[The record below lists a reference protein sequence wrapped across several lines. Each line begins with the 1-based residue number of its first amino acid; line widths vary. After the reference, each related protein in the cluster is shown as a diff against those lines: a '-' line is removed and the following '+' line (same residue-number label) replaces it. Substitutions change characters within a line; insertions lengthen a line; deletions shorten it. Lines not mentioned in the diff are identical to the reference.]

1 MMKFNKEYNCRIKK
15 MRFEL
20 ASMNEEDAR
29 LVMEWRN
36 DPDTLQGSFHS
47 QPKQFESF
55 LGEYHEYFAFPELP
69 PLFVLDKG
77 QRAAFLRFEPVESPS
92 YVKRRC
98 CEISII
104 VSPEFRGR
112 GIGTACLT
120 EIKSW
125 IKQQGYDELYAEV
138 KCDNQIS
145 QKTFEK
151 AGYSKLPEAIKYLDD
166 SGAEVPICR
175 YVAILTE
182 NLKCRVKPVKII
194 AEAGSNWRM
203 GTGKRDREMA
213 KTLIDIAVEAG
224 ADAVK
229 FQVFHPET
237 IYVKNAGVADYL
249 AKAGNKE
256 DIQSIFVDLAMPD
269 EMVEELFLMC
279 KQAKIEF
286 MATAFSPANFATVNP
301 YVHQH
306 KIASYEIGHIHLLK
320 LAAESGK
327 PLLLSTGAATPDEIE
342 WAVSTFRKFGGKC
355 LTLLQCTACYPAPAE
370 SMNLNVLHWLKTRFN
385 VSVGLSDH
393 SRHPIAAPVAAV
405 ALGASVIEKHFTLNN
420 RLPGPD
426 HAFALL
432 PNELKELVVAVR
444 NVEEMLGAPIKIVD
458 EHERELRS
466 FARRGLQ
473 AIDDIDKGDQL
484 IEGSNFAIL
493 RPGEQVQGI
502 HPKFLPEVEGK
513 HATRKIL
520 YGEGLQHGD
529 YA

>member
-1 MMKFNKEYNCRIKK
+1 

-20 ASMNEEDAR
+20 AAMDVDDAR

-36 DPDTLQGSFHS
+36 DPATLQGSFHS
-47 QPKQFESF
+47 EPKHFDTF
-55 LGEYHEYFAFPELP
+55 LEDYREYFAFPELP
-69 PLFVLDKG
+69 PLFVLDDGK
-77 QRAAFLRFEPVESPS
+77 RAAFLRFEPVESPS

-112 GIGTACLT
+112 GIGTASLS

-138 KCDNQIS
+138 KCNNPIS

-151 AGYSKLPEAIKYLDD
+151 AGYSQLPEAIKYLDD
-166 SGAEVPICR
+166 SGDEVPICR

-182 NLKCRVKPVKII
+182 NLKCRIKPVKII

-203 GTGKRDREMA
+203 GTEKRDREMA
-213 KTLIDIAVEAG
+213 KTLIDIALEAG

-229 FQVFHPET
+229 FQLFHPET
-237 IYVKNAGVADYL
+237 LYVKNAGVSDYL
-249 AKAGNKE
+249 AKAGITE
-256 DIQSIFVDLAMPD
+256 DIQSIFVDLAMPP
-269 EMVEELFLMC
+269 EMVEELYILC
-279 KQAKIEF
+279 KEAKIEF
-286 MATAFSPANFATVNP
+286 MATPFSPADFAAVDP

-320 LAAESGK
+320 LAAMSGK

-342 WAVSTFRKFGGKC
+342 WAVSIFRKNGGKC
-355 LTLLQCTACYPAPAE
+355 LTLLQCTACYPAPSE
-370 SMNLNVLHWLKTRFN
+370 SMNLNALLWLKTRFGVN
-385 VSVGLSDH
+385 VGLSDH
-393 SRHPIAAPVAAV
+393 SRQPTAAPVAAV

-432 PNELKELVVAVR
+432 PHELKELVVAVR
-444 NVEEMLGAPIKIVD
+444 NTEKMLGAPIKIVD
-458 EHERELRS
+458 EYERELRS

-473 AIDDIDKGDQL
+473 AISDIDKGDQF

-493 RPGEQVQGI
+493 RPGEQIQGI
-502 HPKFLPEVEGK
+502 HPKFLAEIEGK

>member
-1 MMKFNKEYNCRIKK
+1 

-20 ASMNEEDAR
+20 ASRSEEDAR

-36 DPDTLQGSFHS
+36 DPVTLKGSFHT
-47 QPKQFESF
+47 QPKQFDSF
-55 LGEYHEYFAFPELP
+55 LDEYYEYFAFPELP
-69 PLFVLDKG
+69 PLFVLHEG
-77 QRAAFLRFEPVESPS
+77 NRAAFLRFEPVESPS

-98 CEISII
+98 CEISIM

-112 GIGTACLT
+112 GIGTASLM
-120 EIKSW
+120 EIKPW
-125 IKQQGYDELYAEV
+125 IKQQGFDEIYAEV
-138 KCDNQIS
+138 KCDNPIS

-151 AGYSKLPEAIKYLDD
+151 AGYHKLPEVIKYLEDT
-166 SGAEVPICR
+166 GAAVPICR
-175 YVAILTE
+175 YSATLIE
-182 NLKCRVKPVKII
+182 NLKCRIKPVKII

-203 GTGKRDREMA
+203 GTEKRDREMA
-213 KTLIDIAVEAG
+213 KALIDVAVEAG

-229 FQVFHPET
+229 FQIFRPET
-237 IYVKNAGVADYL
+237 IYVKNAGASAYL
-249 AKAGNKE
+249 SKAGITE
-256 DIQSIFVDLAMPD
+256 DIQSIFVDLSMPY
-269 EMVEELFLMC
+269 EMIEELYMLC

-286 MATAFSPANFATVNP
+286 MATPFSPADFAAVDP

-320 LAAESGK
+320 LAANSGK
-327 PLLLSTGAATPDEIE
+327 PLFLSTGAATPDEID
-342 WAVSTFRKFGGKC
+342 WAVSEFRKNGGKC
-355 LTLLQCTACYPAPAE
+355 LTLLQCTACYPAPPE
-370 SMNLNVLHWLKTRFN
+370 SMNLHALPWLKTRFG
-385 VSVGLSDH
+385 VDVGLSDH
-393 SRHPIAAPVAAV
+393 SRHPTAAPVAAV
-405 ALGASVIEKHFTLNN
+405 ALGASAIEKHITLDN

-432 PNELKELVVAVR
+432 PDELKELVRAVR
-444 NVEEMLGAPIKIVD
+444 DTEKMLGAPVKIID

-473 AIDDIDKGDQL
+473 AIRDIAIGDEL
-484 IEGSNFAIL
+484 IEGRNFAIL

-502 HPKFLPEVEGK
+502 HPKFLTDVEGK